1 MNCSACEARLA
12 AYLDGE
18 ASPSEVNAFEQ
29 HLSGCTA
36 CNALADDLRALEA
49 RLAALPQ
56 IAPRTDLTVAVMAAI
71 ATMPAPKPAR
81 LQMRFLIGYLAAAWA
96 LLVALTA
103 THVLDWQRLAAGVA
117 VQFGKLGAAGA
128 ALGDVAAHLH
138 VPALAAGA
146 LGVELVVLLVGA
158 LALRR
163 FLPQLSG
170 WLAGAQAI

>member
-18 ASPSEVNAFEQ
+18 ASPSEAHALEQ

-36 CNALADDLRALEA
+36 CRTLADDIRALEA

-56 IAPRTDLTVAVMAAI
+56 IAPRADLTVAVMTAI
-71 ATMPAPKPAR
+71 AMLPAPKPAR
-81 LQMRFLIGYLAAAWA
+81 LQLRFVVGYLAAAWA

-128 ALGDVAAHLH
+128 ALGDVASHLH

-170 WLAGAQAI
+170 WLAGAHAI

>member
-1 MNCSACEARLA
+1 VNCSACEARLA

-18 ASPSEVNAFEQ
+18 APPSEARAFEQ
-29 HLSGCTA
+29 HLAGCTA
-36 CNALADDLRALEA
+36 CRMLADDLRALEA
-49 RLAALPQ
+49 RLNALPQ
-56 IAPRTDLTVAVMAAI
+56 IAPRADMTVAVMAAI

-81 LQMRFLIGYLAAAWA
+81 LQARFIVGYLAAAWA
-96 LLVALTA
+96 LLFALTM
-103 THVLDWQRLAAGVA
+103 THVLDWPRLAAGVA

-138 VPALAAGA
+138 VPILAAGA
-146 LGVELVVLLVGA
+146 LGVELLVLLVGA